1 MGGRCGVPSAGL
13 LIFAAAAVTYGLQV
27 TAGTY
32 VLDTSL
38 DAGQVIGEVLRAMCV
53 DRIPFTASAR

>member
-1 MGGRCGVPSAGL
+1 MGGRCGVLGAGF

-32 VLDTSL
+32 VLGTSL
-38 DAGQVIGEVLRAMCV
+38 DAGQAIGVALRAMCV
-53 DRIPFTASAR
+53 DHIPCTASAR